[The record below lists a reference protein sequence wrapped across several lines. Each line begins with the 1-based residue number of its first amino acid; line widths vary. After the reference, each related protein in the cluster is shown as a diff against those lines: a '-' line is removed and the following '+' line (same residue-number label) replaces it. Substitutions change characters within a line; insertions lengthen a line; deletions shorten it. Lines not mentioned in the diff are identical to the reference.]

1 MKSHSIKDIFSNRP
15 TKESYEEDL
24 YKVRKVPYKKDDMW
38 RLSKLLAAKPTRVG
52 RDDGGRFSGGGR
64 GGALFLNSVNQ
75 RDQRVMF
82 KVSHS
87 SSMQAHD
94 KYLSTY
100 MPQENKNEVLDKPR
114 LFGTENS
121 EYETAKVPEHFKFII
136 SPENQ
141 NVNLKVLASEF
152 IRRVETM
159 TGYKLLWQGA
169 VHTDT
174 AHRHAHIC
182 INGRDMNGKR
192 VYFQPEM
199 IKRTM
204 RETLS
209 YIATQMVGERTEQE
223 IISAQKNLVVARRWT
238 KLDEELE
245 KYPGKISPHLL
256 SPDMQNRL
264 SFLSEMNLAVRKA
277 GFYELKDDWKEVL
290 VATGRY
296 NTFFDE
302 YQKSGGKLELY
313 SGGGISGTVENV
325 ISFDKDESWND
336 ALVIRSGESL
346 VYVPVWQLKKD
357 DLLGKSVEIKDGT
370 RSLSRQVTDSSIRVV
385 GTPRSI
391 RNSGKRE

>member
-1 MKSHSIKDIFSNRP
+1 MKSHSIKDVFSSRP
-15 TKESYEEDL
+15 TKEHYEEDL
-24 YKVRKVPYKKDDMW
+24 YKVRKVPYKKDDMR

-64 GGALFLNSVNQ
+64 GGALFLNQ

-87 SSMQAHD
+87 SSMQAHG

-159 TGYKLLWQGA
+159 TGYKLLWQGT

-182 INGRDMNGKR
+182 INGRDSNGKR

-277 GFYELKDDWKEVL
+277 GLYELKDDWKEVL

>member
-1 MKSHSIKDIFSNRP
+1 MKSHSIKDIFSSRP

-64 GGALFLNSVNQ
+64 GGALLSNSANQ
-75 RDQRVMF
+75 KDQRVMF

-100 MPQENKNEVLDKPR
+100 MPQENKNEVLDKPK

-121 EYETAKVPEHFKFII
+121 EYEVAKVPEHFKFII

-141 NVNLKVLASEF
+141 NVNLKVLSTEF
-152 IRRVETM
+152 IRRTETM

-182 INGRDMNGKR
+182 INGRDKNGKR

-199 IKRTM
+199 IRRTM

-209 YIATQMVGERTEQE
+209 YIATQMVGERTQQE
-223 IISAQKNLVVARRWT
+223 ILAAQKNLVVARRWT

-245 KYPGKISPHLL
+245 KYPGKISSRLL

-264 SFLSEMNLAVRKA
+264 AFLSEMNLAVRKA

-302 YQKSGGKLELY
+302 FQKSGGRLSLY
-313 SGGGISGTVENV
+313 AGGGISGTVENV

-357 DLLGKSVEIKDGT
+357 DLLGKSVEIKDGI
-370 RSLSRQVTDSSIRVV
+370 RSLSRQITDSSIRVA
-385 GTPRSI
+385 GTPRNR
-391 RNSGKRE
+391 RNPGKRE

>member
-1 MKSHSIKDIFSNRP
+1 MKSHSIKDIFSDRP
-15 TKESYEEDL
+15 TKERYEEDL
-24 YKVRKVPYKKDDMW
+24 YKVRKVPYKKDDMR
-38 RLSKLLAAKPTRVG
+38 RLSKLLVAKPTRVG

-64 GGALFLNSVNQ
+64 GGVSFSNSSN
-75 RDQRVMF
+75 RKDQRVMF

-114 LFGTENS
+114 LFGTESS

-141 NVNLKVLASEF
+141 NVNLKVLVSEF
-152 IRRVETM
+152 IRRTETM
-159 TGYKLLWQGA
+159 TGYSLLWQG
-169 VHTDT
+169 VIHTDT
-174 AHRHAHIC
+174 AHCHAHIC
-182 INGRDMNGKR
+182 INGRDKNGKR

-209 YIATQMVGERTEQE
+209 YIATQLVGERTQQE
-223 IISAQKNLVVARRWT
+223 ILAAQKNLVVSRRWT

-245 KYPGKISPHLL
+245 KYPGKISPRLL
-256 SPDMQNRL
+256 SPDVQNRL
-264 SFLSEMNLAVRKA
+264 AFLSEMNLAARKA
-277 GFYELKDDWKEVL
+277 GFYELKPEWKDVL

-302 YQKSGGKLELY
+302 FQKSGGKLSLY
-313 SGGGISGTVENV
+313 AGGGISGTVENV

-346 VYVPVWQLKKD
+346 VYIPVWQLKKD
-357 DLLGKSVEIKDGT
+357 DLLGKAVEIKDGT
-370 RSLSRQVTDSSIRVV
+370 RSLSRQITDSSIRVA
-385 GTPRSI
+385 GTPRGR
-391 RNSGKRE
+391 RNPGKRE

>member
-1 MKSHSIKDIFSNRP
+1 MKSHSIKDIFSSRP

-52 RDDGGRFSGGGR
+52 RGDGGRFSGGGR
-64 GGALFLNSVNQ
+64 GGALLSNFSNQ
-75 RDQRVMF
+75 KDQRVMF

-87 SSMQAHD
+87 SSMQAHE

-100 MPQENKNEVLDKPR
+100 MPQENKNDVMDRPR

-121 EYETAKVPEHFKFII
+121 EYEAAKVPDHFKFII

-152 IRRVETM
+152 IRRTETM
-159 TGYKLLWQGA
+159 TGYRLLWQGA

-182 INGRDMNGKR
+182 INGRDKNGKR

-199 IKRTM
+199 IRRTM

-209 YIATQMVGERTEQE
+209 YIATQMVGERTQQE
-223 IISAQKNLVVARRWT
+223 ILAAQKNLVVARRWT
-238 KLDEELE
+238 RLDEELE
-245 KYPGKISPHLL
+245 KYPGKISPRLL
-256 SPDMQNRL
+256 SPEMQNRL
-264 SFLSEMNLAVRKA
+264 AFLSEMNLAVRKA
-277 GFYELKDDWKEVL
+277 GFYELKTEWKDVL

-296 NTFFDE
+296 NTFLDE
-302 YQKSGGKLELY
+302 YRKSGGKLELY

-357 DLLGKSVEIKDGT
+357 DLLGKSVEIKDGI
-370 RSLSRQVTDSSIRVV
+370 RSLSRQITDSSIRVAGV
-385 GTPRSI
+385 P
-391 RNSGKRE
+391 RNSRNPGKRE

>member
-1 MKSHSIKDIFSNRP
+1 MKSHSIKDIFSSRP
-15 TKESYEEDL
+15 TRESYEEDL

-52 RDDGGRFSGGGR
+52 RGDGGRFSGGGR
-64 GGALFLNSVNQ
+64 GGALLSNSSNQ
-75 RDQRVMF
+75 KDQRVMF

-87 SSMQAHD
+87 SSMQAHE

-100 MPQENKNEVLDKPR
+100 MPQENKNEVLNKPR

-121 EYETAKVPEHFKFII
+121 EYAAAKVPEHFKFII

-141 NVNLKVLASEF
+141 NVNLKVLSSEF
-152 IRRVETM
+152 IRRTETM

-174 AHRHAHIC
+174 SHRHAHIC
-182 INGRDMNGKR
+182 INGRDKNGKR

-199 IKRTM
+199 IRRTM

-209 YIATQMVGERTEQE
+209 YIATQMVGERTQQE
-223 IISAQKNLVVARRWT
+223 ILAAQKNLVVSRRWT

-264 SFLSEMNLAVRKA
+264 AFLSEMNLAVRKA
-277 GFYELKDDWKEVL
+277 GFYELKDEWKDVL

-302 YQKSGGKLELY
+302 FQKSGGRLSLY
-313 SGGGISGTVENV
+313 AGGGISGTVENLY
-325 ISFDKDESWND
+325 IW
-336 ALVIRSGESL
+336 
-346 VYVPVWQLKKD
+346 
-357 DLLGKSVEIKDGT
+357 EIHC
-370 RSLSRQVTDSSIRVV
+370 
-385 GTPRSI
+385 
-391 RNSGKRE
+391 

>member
-1 MKSHSIKDIFSNRP
+1 
-15 TKESYEEDL
+15 
-24 YKVRKVPYKKDDMW
+24 
-38 RLSKLLAAKPTRVG
+38 
-52 RDDGGRFSGGGR
+52 
-64 GGALFLNSVNQ
+64 
-75 RDQRVMF
+75 MF

-87 SSMQAHD
+87 SSMQAHG

-182 INGRDMNGKR
+182 INGRDRNGKR

-277 GFYELKDDWKEVL
+277 GFYELKDVWKEVL

>member
-1 MKSHSIKDIFSNRP
+1 MKSHSIKDIFSSRP
-15 TKESYEEDL
+15 TKEHYEEDL
-24 YKVRKVPYKKDDMW
+24 YKVRKVPYRKDDMW
-38 RLSKLLAAKPTRVG
+38 RLSKLLSAKPTRVG
-52 RDDGGRFSGGGR
+52 RDDSGRFSGGGR
-64 GGALFLNSVNQ
+64 GKNLFQNSANQ
-75 RDQRVMF
+75 KDQRVMF

-114 LFGTENS
+114 LFGTESS
-121 EYETAKVPEHFKFII
+121 EYEAAKVPEHFKFIV

-152 IRRVETM
+152 IKRVETM
-159 TGYKLLWQGA
+159 TGYRLFWQGA

-182 INGRDMNGKR
+182 INGKDRNGKR

-199 IKRTM
+199 IRRTM

-209 YIATQMVGERTEQE
+209 YIATQMVGERTHQE
-223 IISAQKNLVVARRWT
+223 ILAAQKNLAVSRRWT

-245 KYPGKISPHLL
+245 KYSGKISSRLL
-256 SPDMQNRL
+256 SPEMQSRL
-264 SFLSEMNLAVRKA
+264 SFLSEMNLAERKA
-277 GFYELKDDWKEVL
+277 GFYELKPGWKDVL

-296 NTFFDE
+296 NTFLEE
-302 YQKSGGKLELY
+302 YRKSGGKLELY
-313 SGGGISGTVENV
+313 AGGGIGGTVKNV

-336 ALVIRSGESL
+336 ALVIRTGESL

-357 DLLGKSVEIKDGT
+357 DLLGKTVEIRNGT
-370 RSLSRQVTDSSIRVV
+370 RSLSRQVTNSSIRIVES
-385 GTPRSI
+385 TRSG
-391 RNSGKRE
+391 RNPGKRE

>member
-357 DLLGKSVEIKDGT
+357 DFLGKSVEIKDGT

>member
-52 RDDGGRFSGGGR
+52 CDDGGRFSGCGR

-264 SFLSEMNLAVRKA
+264 AFLSEMNLAVRKA

-370 RSLSRQVTDSSIRVV
+370 RSLSRQVTDSNIRVV
-385 GTPRSI
+385 GTSRSI

>member
-121 EYETAKVPEHFKFII
+121 EYESAKVPEHFKFII

-141 NVNLKVLASEF
+141 NVNLKLLASEF

-169 VHTDT
+169 LHTDT

-182 INGRDMNGKR
+182 INGRDSNGKR

-370 RSLSRQVTDSSIRVV
+370 RSLSRQVTDSNIRVV
-385 GTPRSI
+385 GTSRSI
-391 RNSGKRE
+391 RNSGKCE

>member
-1 MKSHSIKDIFSNRP
+1 MKSHSIKDIFSSRP
-15 TKESYEEDL
+15 TKERYEEDL
-24 YKVRKVPYKKDDMW
+24 YKVKKVPYKKDDMR
-38 RLSKLLAAKPTRVG
+38 RLSRLLAAKPARVG
-52 RDDGGRFSGGGR
+52 RDDGGRFSGGG
-64 GGALFLNSVNQ
+64 
-75 RDQRVMF
+75 QRVMF

-114 LFGTENS
+114 LFGTES
-121 EYETAKVPEHFKFII
+121 LEYETAKVPEHFKFII
-136 SPENQ
+136 SPE
-141 NVNLKVLASEF
+141 
-152 IRRVETM
+152 
-159 TGYKLLWQGA
+159 GYSLLWQGA
-169 VHTDT
+169 IHTDT

-182 INGRDMNGKR
+182 INGKDMNGKR

-209 YIATQMVGERTEQE
+209 YIATQLVGERTQQE
-223 IISAQKNLVVARRWT
+223 ILAAQKNLVVSRRWT

-245 KYPGKISPHLL
+245 KYPGKISSRLL

-264 SFLSEMNLAVRKA
+264 AFLSEMNLAVRKA
-277 GFYELKDDWKEVL
+277 GFYELKAEWKDVL
-290 VATGRY
+290 VASGRY
-296 NTFFDE
+296 NTFLEE
-302 YQKSGGKLELY
+302 YQKSGGKLSLY
-313 SGGGISGTVENV
+313 AGGGISGTVENV

-370 RSLSRQVTDSSIRVV
+370 RSLSRQITDSSIRVV
-385 GTPRSI
+385 GTPRN
-391 RNSGKRE
+391 RGNPGKRE

>member
-1 MKSHSIKDIFSNRP
+1 MKSHSIKDVFSSRP
-15 TKESYEEDL
+15 TKEHYEEDL

-52 RDDGGRFSGGGR
+52 RDNGGRFSGGGR

-114 LFGTENS
+114 LFGTKNS

-182 INGRDMNGKR
+182 INGRDRNGKR

-296 NTFFDE
+296 NTFFEE

-370 RSLSRQVTDSSIRVV
+370 RSLSRQVTDSNIRVV

>member
-1 MKSHSIKDIFSNRP
+1 MKSRSIKDIFSSRP
-15 TKESYEEDL
+15 TKERYEEDL
-24 YKVRKVPYKKDDMW
+24 YKVRKVPYRKDDMW

-52 RDDGGRFSGGGR
+52 RDDGRRFSGGGR
-64 GGALFLNSVNQ
+64 GGVSFSNSSNQ
-75 RDQRVMF
+75 KDQRVMF

-87 SSMQAHD
+87 SSAQAHD

-100 MPQENKNEVLDKPR
+100 MPQENKNEVLDKPS
-114 LFGTENS
+114 LFGTEIS
-121 EYETAKVPEHFKFII
+121 EYEGAKVPEHFKFII

-152 IRRVETM
+152 IRRIETM
-159 TGYKLLWQGA
+159 TGYKLFWQGA

-182 INGRDMNGKR
+182 INGRDKNGKR

-209 YIATQMVGERTEQE
+209 YIATQLVGERTQQE
-223 IISAQKNLVVARRWT
+223 ILAAQKNLVVARRWT

-245 KYPGKISPHLL
+245 KYPGKISSRLL

-264 SFLSEMNLAVRKA
+264 AFLSEMNLAVRKP
-277 GFYELKDDWKEVL
+277 GFYELKPEWKDVL

-296 NTFFDE
+296 NTFLEE
-302 YQKSGGKLELY
+302 YRKSGGKLALY
-313 SGGGISGTVENV
+313 AGGGIRGTVENV

-357 DLLGKSVEIKDGT
+357 DLMGKAVEIKDGN
-370 RSLSRQVTDSSIRVV
+370 RSLSRQITDSSIRVA
-385 GTPRSI
+385 GTPRNR

>member
-1 MKSHSIKDIFSNRP
+1 MKSHSIKDIFSDRP
-15 TKESYEEDL
+15 TKERYEEDL

-52 RDDGGRFSGGGR
+52 RVAGGRFSGGGR
-64 GGALFLNSVNQ
+64 GGALLSNSSNQ
-75 RDQRVMF
+75 KDQRVMF

-100 MPQENKNEVLDKPR
+100 MPQENKNEVLDKPK

-121 EYETAKVPEHFKFII
+121 EYEAAKVPEHFKFII

-152 IRRVETM
+152 IRRTETM
-159 TGYKLLWQGA
+159 TGYSLLWQGA

-182 INGRDMNGKR
+182 INGRDKNGKR

-209 YIATQMVGERTEQE
+209 YIATQLVGERTQQE
-223 IISAQKNLVVARRWT
+223 ILAAQKNLVVSRRWT

-245 KYPGKISPHLL
+245 KYPGKISPRLL

-264 SFLSEMNLAVRKA
+264 AFLSEMNLAVRKA
-277 GFYELKDDWKEVL
+277 GFYELKDEWKDVL

-296 NTFFDE
+296 NTFLDE
-302 YQKSGGKLELY
+302 YRKSGGKLELY

-336 ALVIRSGESL
+336 ALVIRSGENL

-357 DLLGKSVEIKDGT
+357 DLIGKSVEIKDGT
-370 RSLSRQVTDSSIRVV
+370 RSLSLQITDSSIRVA
-385 GTPRSI
+385 GTPRRI

>member
-1 MKSHSIKDIFSNRP
+1 MKSHSIKDIFSSRP
-15 TKESYEEDL
+15 TRESYEEDL
-24 YKVRKVPYKKDDMW
+24 YKVRKVPYKKDDMR

-52 RDDGGRFSGGGR
+52 RDDGGRLSGGGR
-64 GGALFLNSVNQ
+64 GGALLSNSSNQ
-75 RDQRVMF
+75 KDQRVMF

-100 MPQENKNEVLDKPR
+100 MPQENKNEVLDKPK

-121 EYETAKVPEHFKFII
+121 EDEAAKVPEHFKFII

-152 IRRVETM
+152 IRRTETM

-169 VHTDT
+169 IHTDT
-174 AHRHAHIC
+174 SHRHAHIC
-182 INGRDMNGKR
+182 INGRDKNGKR

-199 IKRTM
+199 IRRTM

-209 YIATQMVGERTEQE
+209 YIATQMVGERTQQE
-223 IISAQKNLVVARRWT
+223 ILAAQKNLVVSRRWT

-264 SFLSEMNLAVRKA
+264 AFLSEMNLAVRKA
-277 GFYELKDDWKEVL
+277 GFYELKDEWKDVL

-302 YQKSGGKLELY
+302 FQKSGGRLSLY
-313 SGGGISGTVENV
+313 AGGGISGTVENV

-370 RSLSRQVTDSSIRVV
+370 RSLSRQITDSSIRVA
-385 GTPRSI
+385 GAPRNR
-391 RNSGKRE
+391 RNPGKRE

>member
-1 MKSHSIKDIFSNRP
+1 MKSHSIKDIFSSRP

-52 RDDGGRFSGGGR
+52 RGDGGRFSGGGR
-64 GGALFLNSVNQ
+64 GGALLSNFSNQ
-75 RDQRVMF
+75 KDQRVMF

-87 SSMQAHD
+87 SSMQAHE

-100 MPQENKNEVLDKPR
+100 MPQENKNDVMDRPR

-121 EYETAKVPEHFKFII
+121 EYEAAKVPDHFKFII

-152 IRRVETM
+152 IRRTETM
-159 TGYKLLWQGA
+159 TGYRLLWQGA

-182 INGRDMNGKR
+182 INGRDKNGKR

-199 IKRTM
+199 IRRTM

-209 YIATQMVGERTEQE
+209 YIATQMVGERTQQE
-223 IISAQKNLVVARRWT
+223 ILAAQKNLVVARRWT
-238 KLDEELE
+238 RLDEELE
-245 KYPGKISPHLL
+245 KYPGKISPRLL
-256 SPDMQNRL
+256 SPEMQNRL
-264 SFLSEMNLAVRKA
+264 AFLSEMNLAVRKA
-277 GFYELKDDWKEVL
+277 GFYELKTEWKDVL

-296 NTFFDE
+296 NTFLDE
-302 YQKSGGKLELY
+302 YRKSGGKLELY

-370 RSLSRQVTDSSIRVV
+370 RSLSRQVTDSSIRVA
-385 GTPRSI
+385 GTPRS
-391 RNSGKRE
+391 RGNSGKRE

>member
-1 MKSHSIKDIFSNRP
+1 MKSHSIKDVFSSRP
-15 TKESYEEDL
+15 TKEHYEEDL
-24 YKVRKVPYKKDDMW
+24 YKVRKVPYKKDDMR

-64 GGALFLNSVNQ
+64 GGALFLNQ

-87 SSMQAHD
+87 SSMQAHG

-121 EYETAKVPEHFKFII
+121 EYESAKVPEHFKFII

-182 INGRDMNGKR
+182 INGRDSNRKR

-223 IISAQKNLVVARRWT
+223 ILSAQKNLVVARRWT

>member
-1 MKSHSIKDIFSNRP
+1 
-15 TKESYEEDL
+15 
-24 YKVRKVPYKKDDMW
+24 
-38 RLSKLLAAKPTRVG
+38 
-52 RDDGGRFSGGGR
+52 
-64 GGALFLNSVNQ
+64 
-75 RDQRVMF
+75 MF

-121 EYETAKVPEHFKFII
+121 VYETAKVPEHFKFII

-152 IRRVETM
+152 IRHVETM

-223 IISAQKNLVVARRWT
+223 ILSVQKNLVVARRWT

-264 SFLSEMNLAVRKA
+264 SFLSEMNLAVRKV

>member
-182 INGRDMNGKR
+182 INGRDSNGKR

>member
-1 MKSHSIKDIFSNRP
+1 MKSHSIKDIFSSRP

-64 GGALFLNSVNQ
+64 SGALFLNSVNQ

-94 KYLSTY
+94 KYFSTY

-121 EYETAKVPEHFKFII
+121 EYESAKVPEHFKFII

-182 INGRDMNGKR
+182 INGRDSNGKR

-302 YQKSGGKLELY
+302 YHKSGGKLELY

>member
-1 MKSHSIKDIFSNRP
+1 MKSHSIKDVFSSRP
-15 TKESYEEDL
+15 TKEHYEEDL

-100 MPQENKNEVLDKPR
+100 MSQENKNEVLDKPR

-121 EYETAKVPEHFKFII
+121 EYESAKVPEHFKFII

-182 INGRDMNGKR
+182 INGRDSNGKR

-277 GFYELKDDWKEVL
+277 GLYELKDDWKEVL